1 MPANKPASKQVSP
14 RDAACRLLQKIYAAR
29 SYANLALDAE
39 LSRLNMPAA
48 DAGLCAAL
56 VYGVI
61 ERRRLLDYQLE
72 SLLTQPVEKL
82 PPVTLASLR
91 LGLYQ
96 LFFMDRIPPHAA
108 INESVELVK
117 QSKAQYT
124 SKLVNAVLRRA
135 QGRGLQL
142 PEGDDDHARSIRY
155 SCPEW
160 ICALWREAY
169 GKETA
174 RELLAASFDDTK
186 TILRANTL
194 KITPEELRAQ
204 LGGETVEFVPE
215 AIVLPKA
222 GDVRRLPGFAEGL
235 FHVQDTA
242 AQLCCSMLNP
252 QPGEII
258 FDLCAAPGGKSFTC
272 AQMMQNQG
280 KIIAVDL
287 HPHRLKLLTEGA
299 ERLGITCIE
308 TKAGDA
314 SDPQFLSQFGTADR
328 ILCDVPCSGLGIIRK
343 KPDIREKMPDEL
355 DKLPEMQY
363 AILCASVRCLR
374 PGGILVYAACTL
386 NPAEN
391 EEVCERFLQS
401 HPEFRMTAQQTL
413 FMHTAHTDGFFVASF
428 ELIGDL

>member
-1 MPANKPASKQVSP
+1 MPANKPAKSKQASP

-72 SLLTQPVEKL
+72 HLLTQPLEKL
-82 PPVTLASLR
+82 PQITLASLR

-117 QSKAQYT
+117 KSKAQYT

-155 SCPEW
+155 ACPEW
-160 ICALWREAY
+160 LCTLWREAY
-169 GKETA
+169 GEETA
-174 RELLAASFDDTK
+174 RALLAASFDDTK

-194 KITPEELRAQ
+194 KTTPEELREQ
-204 LGGETVEFVPE
+204 LGGEAVESVPE
-215 AIVLPKA
+215 AIALPKA
-222 GDVRRLPGFAEGL
+222 GDVRRLPGFEEGL

-252 QPGEII
+252 QPGETV

-280 KIIAVDL
+280 KIVAVDL
-287 HPHRLKLLTEGA
+287 HPHRLKLLREGA
-299 ERLGITCIE
+299 ERLGVTCIE

-363 AILCASVRCLR
+363 SILCASVRCLR
-374 PGGILVYAACTL
+374 PGGFLVYAACTL

-391 EEVCERFLQS
+391 EGVCERFLQN
-401 HPEFRMTAQQTL
+401 HPEFRMTSQQTL
-413 FMHTAHTDGFFVASF
+413 FMHEAHTDGFFVASF
-428 ELIGDL
+428 ELTT